1 MNAKNRERAIEER
14 RNVGPPNRRTKP
26 MPEHLG
32 GEPMTSSKAKA
43 EAARRRTKRR
53 MEQREAAKQ
62 RRQVEGRRKAK
73 ARRMAKVG
81 SHYWI
86 TPKATRRHCS
96 HCPSPTAIA
105 IRPSDQK
112 AACAACIDRLGIK
125 ARRSATT
132 TSVSEATVRHVEPGA
147 PFIRPGHEETE
158 LELLG
163 WEQWETRT
171 GPWSDDEEAERVSA
185 SADDLRDRAA
195 AGEVEGWAA

>member
-1 MNAKNRERAIEER
+1 MNAKNREKAIEAR
-14 RNVGPPNRRTKP
+14 RNAAPPDRRTKP

-43 EAARRRTKRR
+43 EATKRR
-53 MEQREAAKQ
+53 TERRAELQEAAKQ

-73 ARRMAKVG
+73 ARRLAKVG

-86 TPKATRRHCS
+86 TPKATCRRCS
-96 HCPSPTAIA
+96 HCPSPTATA

-112 AACAACIDRLGIK
+112 AACPSCIDRLGIK

-147 PFIRPGHEETE
+147 PFIDMSNPVVRDPAARRAQVALSRPRQRSRQSTID
-158 LELLG
+158 
-163 WEQWETRT
+163 QR
-171 GPWSDDEEAERVSA
+171 
-185 SADDLRDRAA
+185 RAA
-195 AGEVEGWAA
+195 